1 MRNLVFCLVVFTV
14 IDLGVSRAVA
24 QDAAPPAGSEAQRD
38 QEWLTAYMMAHQ
50 GYRLDHMDALEDTF
64 SKMTPTQLGTLKDF
78 YEQKH
83 AATMRQQELFH
94 RAQALQLSMGE
105 ANIQRQMQGMNQ
117 INQEQ
122 SAAAN
127 LEDQRLA
134 RMHQEAAAA
143 SQEKSMMS
151 PYGFGAGYGSGY
163 GIGYGNP
170 MNALPYHPSLNP
182 YLHAPGY

>member
-24 QDAAPPAGSEAQRD
+24 QDAPPAGSQAQSD

-83 AATMRQQELFH
+83 AAMVRQQELFH

-105 ANIQRQMQGMNQ
+105 ANMQRQMQGMNQ
-117 INQEQ
+117 INQ
-122 SAAAN
+122 
-127 LEDQRLA
+127 
-134 RMHQEAAAA
+134 
-143 SQEKSMMS
+143 
-151 PYGFGAGYGSGY
+151 
-163 GIGYGNP
+163 
-170 MNALPYHPSLNP
+170 
-182 YLHAPGY
+182 